1 MKALLCREFASL
13 DALRVDE
20 VPDPVPGDGDVV
32 IDVEAA
38 TVNYPDALIVQGKYQ
53 VRPELPFVPGFECA
67 GVVRDAGPNA
77 GIAPGTRVLGLV
89 PAGAF
94 AERVAI
100 PANAVW
106 AIGDKLA
113 YSEAAALPM
122 TYGTVWHALKDRA
135 ALAAGETL
143 LVLGAGGGIGTA
155 AIQLGKLAGAKV
167 IAAASSEDKLDMAR
181 SLGADHALSYAADN
195 WRDEL
200 KAITG
205 SAGVDVVCDPVGG
218 KLTEPAFRSTGWGGR
233 YLMIGFATGEIPKL
247 PLNLPLLKGS
257 SLVGVF
263 WGEFRK
269 RDPQAS
275 REELDWLIAQAAD
288 GKIQPVITKRYPLD
302 AAVDAMRDV
311 YERRAVGKLIVEP

>member
-1 MKALLCREFASL
+1 
-13 DALRVDE
+13 
-20 VPDPVPGDGDVV
+20 
-32 IDVEAA
+32 
-38 TVNYPDALIVQGKYQ
+38 
-53 VRPELPFVPGFECA
+53 
-67 GVVRDAGPNA
+67 
-77 GIAPGTRVLGLV
+77 
-89 PAGAF
+89 
-94 AERVAI
+94 
-100 PANAVW
+100 
-106 AIGDKLA
+106 
-113 YSEAAALPM
+113 M

-155 AIQLGKLAGAKV
+155 AIQLGKPAGAKV

-181 SLGADHALSYAADN
+181 SLGADYALSYAADN